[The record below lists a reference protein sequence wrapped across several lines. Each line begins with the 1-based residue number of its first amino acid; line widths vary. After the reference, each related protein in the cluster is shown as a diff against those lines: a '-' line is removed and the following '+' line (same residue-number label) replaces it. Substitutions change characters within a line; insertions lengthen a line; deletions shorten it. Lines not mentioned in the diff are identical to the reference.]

1 MKTTKVIEQHI
12 KKSQHL
18 EGEDMEIYF
27 SNFSG
32 AQILLTGN
40 VIA

>member
-1 MKTTKVIEQHI
+1 MKTTKVMERHLKGNQN
-12 KKSQHL
+12 L
-18 EGEDMEIYF
+18 EGEDMQIYF

>member
-1 MKTTKVIEQHI
+1 MKTTKVIERHL
-12 KKSQHL
+12 KGSQHL
-18 EGEDMEIYF
+18 EGEDMQICF